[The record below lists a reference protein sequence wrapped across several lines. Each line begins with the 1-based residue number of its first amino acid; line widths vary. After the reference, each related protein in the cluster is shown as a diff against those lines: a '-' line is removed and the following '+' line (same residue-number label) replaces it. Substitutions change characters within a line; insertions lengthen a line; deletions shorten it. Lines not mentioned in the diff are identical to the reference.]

1 MSDVVTPRSVADRNA
16 PSGVLLVH
24 GAAHGPW
31 CWDAFADRLADHGH
45 DVRAVQLRGHDQR
58 TGRLWYRLRHYVE
71 DVRRAAAEF
80 AQPPTLVG
88 HSMGGLLV
96 QKYLEG
102 NPAAGA
108 VLMASLPTGGVTGL
122 VVRLGM
128 RHPLVLLRINAT
140 LRLQPLFGTTAMVR
154 EVAFTPETPQEV
166 IDDCHARIRDESY
179 LAFLDMLFVR
189 PRPRR
194 IATPVLVLGGERD
207 GILTV
212 GEVHR
217 TARAYHTRAEIVP
230 RMGHH
235 MMLDDGWEKVADRI
249 DAWVR
254 QHRAP

>member
-1 MSDVVTPRSVADRNA
+1 
-16 PSGVLLVH
+16 
-24 GAAHGPW
+24 
-31 CWDAFADRLADHGH
+31 
-45 DVRAVQLRGHDQR
+45 
-58 TGRLWYRLRHYVE
+58 
-71 DVRRAAAEF
+71 
-80 AQPPTLVG
+80 
-88 HSMGGLLV
+88 
-96 QKYLEG
+96 
-102 NPAAGA
+102 
-108 VLMASLPTGGVTGL
+108 
-122 VVRLGM
+122 
-128 RHPLVLLRINAT
+128 
-140 LRLQPLFGTTAMVR
+140 MVR
-154 EVAFTPETPQEV
+154 EVAFTPETAQEV

-230 RMGHH
+230 QMGHH

-249 DAWVR
+249 DAWFR